1 MRPLTNKEAEE
12 TGGIADA
19 RVLDRQFV
27 VVAHRPEDVSDPL
40 RGNRVRERRYAFD
53 FALDTGT
60 TQRELYDLT
69 TKGLVDGV
77 LEGFNATVFAY
88 GATGAGK
95 THTRIGDSHDP
106 GIMVRASSACSR
118 APPPPPSWSM

>member
-1 MRPLTNKEAEE
+1 
-12 TGGIADA
+12 
-19 RVLDRQFV
+19 LDRQFV

-40 RGNRVRERRYAFD
+40 RGNRMREKRYAFD
-53 FALDTGT
+53 FALDAGT
-60 TQRELYDLT
+60 TQRQLYDLT

-95 THTRIGDSHDP
+95 TYTMIGDSHDP
-106 GIMVRASSACSR
+106 GIMVRASSALF
-118 APPPPPSWSM
+118 AGLPTSWSM